1 MVRKQRP
8 RLPPEQ
14 RDAALAD
21 ILASERERIIPA
33 ANLLSS
39 DPSTLPRLLELL
51 ALERR
56 ADNRQGMLFA
66 LSWHGDPDALW
77 DLMIRVL
84 SDPTEGEK
92 VRGQASE
99 GLAYMFSEVEVGSSR
114 FEAGVQALLA
124 ALKDSSPEVRYCA
137 LFALGATA
145 HPPLIPAMEAMLAD
159 KTPVPG
165 WVGTVATSAANALES
180 LRDKHEFLHREAPQ
194 EEGSS

>member
-1 MVRKQRP
+1 MATQQRP
-8 RLPPEQ
+8 RLSPEQ

-21 ILASERERIIPA
+21 LLASERARIIPA

-39 DPSTLPRLLELL
+39 DPSTMPRLLELL

-56 ADNRQGMLFA
+56 ADNRQGILFA
-66 LSWHGDPDALW
+66 LTWHAEPDALW

-99 GLAYMFSEVEVGSSR
+99 GLAYMFPQVEVGSSR

-145 HPPLIPAMEAMLAD
+145 HPPLVPAMEAMLVD
-159 KTPVPG
+159 ETPVPG
-165 WVGTVATSAANALES
+165 WVGTVATSAANALEHLKGKS
-180 LRDKHEFLHREAPQ
+180 ASPHC
-194 EEGSS
+194 EGP

>member
-1 MVRKQRP
+1 MARKQRP

-14 RDAALAD
+14 RDAALED
-21 ILASERERIIPA
+21 ILSSERERIIPA

-56 ADNRQGMLFA
+56 ADNRQAILHA
-66 LSWHGDPDALW
+66 LSWHGEPDALW
-77 DLMIRVL
+77 ELMIRVL

-99 GLAYMFSEVEVGSSR
+99 GLAYMFAEVEVGSTR

-124 ALKDSSPEVRYCA
+124 ALKDSAPEVRYCA

-159 KTPVPG
+159 DTPVPG
-165 WVGTVATSAANALES
+165 WVGTVATSAAEALER
-180 LRDKHEFLHREAPQ
+180 LRGGYAYLHREKPQ
-194 EEGSS
+194 EDGSS